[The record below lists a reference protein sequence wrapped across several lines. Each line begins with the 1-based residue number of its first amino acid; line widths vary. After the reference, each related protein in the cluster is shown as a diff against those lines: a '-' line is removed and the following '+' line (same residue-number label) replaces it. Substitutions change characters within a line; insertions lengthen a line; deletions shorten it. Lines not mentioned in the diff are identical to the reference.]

1 MVCYL
6 RGKQHMNRNQARFV
20 IGIVLIVI
28 LGGLGY
34 RLGASLWQQQQSD
47 QKLQALAKDLTAED
61 GDQRMQDFRRVKMQ
75 DGKKVWEIAATQ
87 ARFFEDRR
95 EVIVES
101 PNVSLYVDNGDVIAL
116 RCREGRIQL
125 GAESQDVVRMELRG
139 DLEMQIGEYFLKT
152 QQAIYDSAQ
161 NTISAPDAVQISG
174 RGLTIEG
181 RGYHVAIGEKRMTL
195 QAEVH
200 TRVQAG
206 AHTETQTQVDQE
218 ES

>member
-1 MVCYL
+1 MHS
-6 RGKQHMNRNQARFV
+6 KQHMNRNQARFI

-34 RLGASLWQQQQSD
+34 RLGTNLWQQQQSN
-47 QKLQALAKDLTAED
+47 QTLQALAKDLKAED
-61 GDQRMQDFRRVKMQ
+61 GDQRMQNFRRVKMQ
-75 DGKKVWEIAATQ
+75 DGKKIWEIAATQ

-95 EVIVES
+95 EVVVES
-101 PNVSLYVDNGDVIAL
+101 PDVSLYVDNGDVIAL
-116 RCREGRIQL
+116 RCREGRIYL
-125 GAESQDVVRMELRG
+125 GEGNQDVIRMELRG
-139 DLEMQIGEYFLKT
+139 DLEMQIGEYFLQT

-161 NTISAPDAVQISG
+161 NTISAPDAVQITG

-181 RGYHVAIGEKRMTL
+181 RGYHVAVAEKRMTL

-200 TRVQAG
+200 TKVQAG
-206 AHTETQTQVDQE
+206 TETQTQVAQE

>member
-1 MVCYL
+1 
-6 RGKQHMNRNQARFV
+6 MNRNQARFV
-20 IGIVLIVI
+20 IGIFLVVI
-28 LGGLGY
+28 LGSLGY
-34 RLGASLWQQQQSD
+34 RLGTNLWQQKQSN
-47 QKLQALAKDLTAED
+47 QKLNAIAKDLKAED

-75 DGKKVWEIAATQ
+75 DGKKIWEIAATQ

-125 GAESQDVVRMELRG
+125 GEESQEVVRMELRG

-152 QQAIYDSAQ
+152 QQAIYDSAR
-161 NTISAPDAVQISG
+161 NTISAPDAVQIIG
-174 RGLTIEG
+174 RGLAIEG
-181 RGYHVAIGEKRMTL
+181 QGYQVAVDEKRMTL
-195 QAEVH
+195 RAGVH
-200 TRVQAG
+200 TKVQAR
-206 AHTETQTQVDQE
+206 AHAETQVAQE

>member
-1 MVCYL
+1 MH
-6 RGKQHMNRNQARFV
+6 GGQHMNRYQARFI

-34 RLGASLWQQQQSD
+34 RLGASLWQQQQSA
-47 QKLQALAKDLTAED
+47 QELQALAKDLTAED

-101 PNVSLYVDNGDVIAL
+101 PNVSLYVDSGEVIAL

-125 GAESQDVVRMELRG
+125 GEGSQEVVRMELSG

-161 NTISAPDAVQISG
+161 NTISAPDAVQIIG
-174 RGLTIEG
+174 RGLTVEG
-181 RGYHVAIGEKRMTL
+181 RGYQVAVGEKRMTL
-195 QAEVH
+195 QSEVH
-200 TRVQAG
+200 TQVQAG
-206 AHTETQTQVDQE
+206 AQIQPQTHSQVTQE
-218 ES
+218 GS